1 MEADLVSLGGLPEAQ
16 VEVLPEEFHWHVDET
31 PLEAASGYTVP
42 EEDTEE
48 HRRLFDL
55 SFDVKNLYLAP
66 GTALYKQHRLPHMVK
81 QAWYRLLQKIRQ
93 IFDSFVRNQ
102 VRPREGATARAAVA
116 RRSFAARAFTDV
128 SGRAPTFEL
137 RSVELVL
144 SHLSRSGKIELF
156 YAKVDEL
163 RHHSAHVVNF
173 REGDDPRLTDVW
185 PRGVENLPC
194 HRWPFDRM
202 AWHQGSTAQHTFV
215 DLPDGGG
222 SRVQCADC
230 GDPLRADG
238 RP

>member
-1 MEADLVSLGGLPEAQ
+1 M
-16 VEVLPEEFHWHVDET
+16 
-31 PLEAASGYTVP
+31 
-42 EEDTEE
+42 
-48 HRRLFDL
+48 
-55 SFDVKNLYLAP
+55 
-66 GTALYKQHRLPHMVK
+66 
-81 QAWYRLLQKIRQ
+81 
-93 IFDSFVRNQ
+93 
-102 VRPREGATARAAVA
+102 
-116 RRSFAARAFTDV
+116 
-128 SGRAPTFEL
+128 
-137 RSVELVL
+137 ELVL

-215 DLPDGGG
+215 DLPDGGFPE
-222 SRVQCADC
+222 CADC